1 MLDRFLEYLKKLFSS
16 RLVPIVGIY
25 IILFFVL
32 IIRMFML
39 QIVDSDT
46 YVDKAEQTEVK
57 EQEIQSTRGKIYDR
71 NGNLLASNELSY
83 AVTIVDSGSFNSNDE
98 KNAMIYNLIHILNK
112 NEEKINVDFGI
123 ELNSKDELEFNTDKK
138 GELRFKRDAYLQNL

>member
-57 EQEIQSTRGKIYDR
+57 EQEIQS
-71 NGNLLASNELSY
+71 A
-83 AVTIVDSGSFNSNDE
+83 
-98 KNAMIYNLIHILNK
+98 
-112 NEEKINVDFGI
+112 EEKYMTETEIFLLPMNCHMR
-123 ELNSKDELEFNTDKK
+123 LL
-138 GELRFKRDAYLQNL
+138 